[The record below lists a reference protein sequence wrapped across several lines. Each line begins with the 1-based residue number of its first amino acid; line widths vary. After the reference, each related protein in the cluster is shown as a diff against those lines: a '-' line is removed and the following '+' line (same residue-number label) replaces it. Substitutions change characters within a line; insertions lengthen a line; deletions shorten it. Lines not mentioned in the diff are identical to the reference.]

1 MNYTWQRLE
10 EIASIVREKTG
21 YHAIVAGGAVRDTL
35 HGNEVKDVDILIEK
49 SRDEED
55 YTDSTTTEHIAGIV
69 ALAFGDRAMVTTSLI
84 GYEASSPGDT
94 YATFDV
100 TTDKGEALNL
110 IFVADIEEALNEFP
124 DTISQVWLPG
134 DGTVRMSDGHIDA
147 VRTKA
152 VLHTLDETAGSRGRA
167 RLDKLEAK
175 FPDYAFVKVPAL
187 DRIEL

>member
-10 EIASIVREKTG
+10 EIAAIVREKTG

-35 HGNEVKDVDILIEK
+35 LGVDVKDVDILIEK

-55 YTDSTTTEHIAGIV
+55 YTDSTTTEHIAGII

-100 TTDKGEALNL
+100 TTENGEALNL

-124 DTISQVWLPG
+124 DSISQVWLGG
-134 DGTVRMSDGHIDA
+134 DGAVSSSEAQRKTVYDR
-147 VRTKA
+147 VVK
-152 VLHTLDETAGSRGRA
+152 HTLDTEEGSRGRA
-167 RLDKLEAK
+167 RLEKLMRK
-175 FPDYAFVKVPAL
+175 FPGFEFVKVDAL